1 MRWRAVRQA
10 RRSRRGAGPAPGAP
24 RPQTPPGLQ
33 RRGSARRH
41 AAVASYRR
49 GGAYHARFQRRVSRG
64 LPGRGRPEG
73 LRIRGGLPAR
83 IPRRPAFQRRGGGL
97 LHRARPALA
106 AAAGFSSGPGG
117 TRPMTTLT
125 GHARLAGVM
134 GWPVAHSRS
143 PRLHGF
149 WLAQHDIDGAY
160 LPLPVHPANLAAA
173 LRALPLLGFAGA
185 NITLPHKAA
194 ALAMVD
200 RASEEARR
208 IGAINT
214 VVVGADGLLE
224 GSNTDGYGFL
234 AHLKTSDPAWRA
246 DNKPAG

>member
-1 MRWRAVRQA
+1 
-10 RRSRRGAGPAPGAP
+10 
-24 RPQTPPGLQ
+24 
-33 RRGSARRH
+33 
-41 AAVASYRR
+41 
-49 GGAYHARFQRRVSRG
+49 
-64 LPGRGRPEG
+64 
-73 LRIRGGLPAR
+73 
-83 IPRRPAFQRRGGGL
+83 
-97 LHRARPALA
+97 
-106 AAAGFSSGPGG
+106 
-117 TRPMTTLT
+117 MTTLT

-224 GSNTDGYGFL
+224 GSFCSMRYT
-234 AHLKTSDPAWRA
+234 A
-246 DNKPAG
+246 